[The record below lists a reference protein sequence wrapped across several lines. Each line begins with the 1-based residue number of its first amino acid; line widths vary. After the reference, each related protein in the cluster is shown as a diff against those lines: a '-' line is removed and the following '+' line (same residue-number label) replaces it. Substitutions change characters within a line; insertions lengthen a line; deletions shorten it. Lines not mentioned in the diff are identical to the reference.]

1 MTRAKRGFAQVTQQR
16 SGRYA
21 VRYCLPNGQ
30 RVSAGKTFVRKA
42 DAEAWAADRR
52 REIAR
57 GKARGGL
64 AGKRLACADALAVRQ
79 AVAHRVPAG
88 FLLGD
93 LRETTLGAH
102 GMVAL
107 EMHRKP

>member
-1 MTRAKRGFAQVTQQR
+1 VFHRPIVSGWRARPGCRSVTLIHEKWAR
-16 SGRYA
+16 
-21 VRYCLPNGQ
+21 
-30 RVSAGKTFVRKA
+30 AGCYV